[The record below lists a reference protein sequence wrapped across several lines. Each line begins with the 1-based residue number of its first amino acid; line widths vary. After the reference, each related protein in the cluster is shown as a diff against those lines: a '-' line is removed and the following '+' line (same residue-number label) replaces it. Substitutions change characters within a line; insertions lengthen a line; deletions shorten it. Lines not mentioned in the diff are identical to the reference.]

1 MIAFF
6 CSTPYHIFSVISIK
20 IQYYKEEES
29 DLFILDYFSG
39 SDKYAERIR
48 PLGLFSN
55 IHHINI
61 WDKYARI
68 MKDVKNPQRDPWKIR
83 MRVSHAFWKLFYYGR
98 CGAEL
103 KKDHIEPGR
112 YSAVFFAFNEPVD
125 NMIGIYARRKRVHI
139 LQYGFDDGTQDY
151 LFELDEKYQSMQRLE
166 RIMGVPENVYRKD
179 KYWVYRPD
187 QLRNRSKYD
196 QRVERIFPPDD
207 EVKALILRIWDVDRT
222 PYIPGRYIF
231 LDNLLERE
239 ALHKIAVS
247 ILEIVGRDNFTFKR
261 HPLRGEDRVF
271 VDNEVETWPASDIPF
286 EVYLATG
293 NYEDNVL
300 ISWYSTAC
308 FTPKFIYDQEPI
320 IIFIYHIVAVNEEI
334 ERIESMVNKL
344 ISAYEH
350 KERIYIPNDIN
361 ELCQI
366 IEKINA

>member
-1 MIAFF
+1 
-6 CSTPYHIFSVISIK
+6 
-20 IQYYKEEES
+20 
-29 DLFILDYFSG
+29 
-39 SDKYAERIR
+39 
-48 PLGLFSN
+48 
-55 IHHINI
+55 
-61 WDKYARI
+61 
-68 MKDVKNPQRDPWKIR
+68 
-83 MRVSHAFWKLFYYGR
+83 
-98 CGAEL
+98 
-103 KKDHIEPGR
+103 
-112 YSAVFFAFNEPVD
+112 
-125 NMIGIYARRKRVHI
+125 
-139 LQYGFDDGTQDY
+139 
-151 LFELDEKYQSMQRLE
+151 
-166 RIMGVPENVYRKD
+166 MGVPENVYRKD

-187 QLRNRSKYD
+187 QLCNRSKYN

-207 EVKALILRIWDVDRT
+207 EVKALILRIWDIDRT

-239 ALHKIAVS
+239 VLHKIAVS
-247 ILEIVGRDNFTFKR
+247 ILEIVGRDNFTFKW

-271 VDNEVETWPASDIPF
+271 GDNEVETWPASDIPF

-320 IIFIYHIVAVNEEI
+320 IIFIYHIVEANEEI

-366 IEKINA
+366 IEKINT